1 MPRLESKTVRIMRKI
16 HRWGGLLL
24 AAFIIF
30 YCITGILLNH
40 RRYFGY
46 FVSREKTVY
55 EVPVSDIGMMTS
67 FIDYYKKQIG
77 RADDPTVIRIRGGRT
92 VEFLYGSH
100 GRTTYV
106 IHPREGVMEKIEK
119 FPQQPLYLLNNL
131 HKAFQTDTSWVILT
145 DIVSVFIIIATIT
158 GLVVLRYRLS
168 DYIMVFGG
176 VLIFLAGAFLWQ

>member
-1 MPRLESKTVRIMRKI
+1 MPRLDSKTVRIMRKI

-40 RRYFGY
+40 RKYFGY
-46 FVSREKTVY
+46 FISRAKTVY
-55 EVPVSDIGMMTS
+55 EVPVSDIRMMTS

-77 RADDPTVIRIRGGRT
+77 RADDPTVIRIRDGRT

-119 FPQQPLYLLNNL
+119 SPRQPLYLLNNL
-131 HKAFQTDTSWVILT
+131 HKAFQTGDSWVILT
-145 DIVSVFIIIATIT
+145 DTVSLLIIIATVT
-158 GLVVLRYRLS
+158 GLIILRYS
-168 DYIMVFGG
+168 MFDYIMVFGG
-176 VLIFLAGAFLWQ
+176 VLIFLTGAFLWQ